1 MRQSVWQQGLKIG
14 LIGGIVEVLLALVGM
29 IEAFS
34 QRDIISHIISMGHTL
49 LLLVVLFMAYLAAKR
64 TPRTEPLWIL
74 ISSFISGLIVG
85 GVLALL
91 VIVGGLINLRKV
103 FINAS
108 PLLYKL
114 LTFDQGIKA
123 GIPLLLGGGA
133 LSGLFAG
140 LLYLGPSLLRR
151 VLIVSLGSVVG
162 AGVLQ
167 DLLRP
172 TFALWGPLAV
182 MNEWLFT
189 ANGLTFHGAIG
200 LFVLIAALFY
210 FWAQKGN
217 AIRTDLKRLSP
228 TSQRALRITSLLL
241 LIMILLALPQIL
253 GLFLSEVLTIVGLYV
268 LLGLGLNIVVGFAGL
283 LDLGYVA
290 FFAIGAYTVAVL
302 TSPEL
307 GFFSLSFWGALP
319 FAVFMGVLSGVLL
332 GIPVLKMRGDYLA
345 IATLGFGEII
355 RILVLSDFL
364 RPWLGGAQGIGKIPK
379 ASLGSIEFATPQQ
392 IYYLILAGCLL
403 VGFISWRLRDSR
415 LGRAWMAVREDED
428 VAQAMGIN
436 LVSTKLLAFATGAAF
451 SALSGAIFASKLG
464 SVYPHSFNV
473 MISINIL
480 CLIIVGGMGSI
491 PGVLVGAIALVGLPE
506 LLREFAEYRLL
517 VYGAALVAMM
527 LLRPEG
533 LWPEALRRR
542 ELHGGESAEIESP
555 SGSGPN
561 K

>member
-1 MRQSVWQQGLKIG
+1 
-14 LIGGIVEVLLALVGM
+14 
-29 IEAFS
+29 
-34 QRDIISHIISMGHTL
+34 MG
-49 LLLVVLFMAYLAAKR
+49 YLAAKR
-64 TPRTEPLWIL
+64 SPGTKPLWVL
-74 ISSFISGLIVG
+74 INSLISGLIVG

-91 VIVGGLINLRKV
+91 VIVGGMITLRKV

-114 LTFDQGIKA
+114 LTFDQGVNS
-123 GIPLLLGGGA
+123 GILLLLGGGA
-133 LSGLFAG
+133 LSGLLAG
-140 LLYLGPSLLRR
+140 ILCLAPNFLRR
-151 VLIVSLGSVVG
+151 GLIVSIGSVVG

-167 DLLRP
+167 DLLHP
-172 TFALWGPLAV
+172 VFALWGPLAV

-200 LFVLIAALFY
+200 LFVLMVILFY
-210 FWAQKGN
+210 AWTQKGK
-217 AIRTDLKRLSP
+217 AVRADLERLSP
-228 TSQRALRITSLLL
+228 TTQRALKITSLLF
-241 LIMILLALPQIL
+241 LIILLLVLPQML

-290 FFAIGAYTVAVL
+290 FFAIGAYTMGVL

-307 GFFSLSFWGALP
+307 GFFNLSFWGALP
-319 FAVFMGVLSGVLL
+319 FVVFMGVLSGFLL
-332 GIPVLKMRGDYLA
+332 GLPVLKMRGDYLA

-379 ASLGSIEFATPQQ
+379 PHIGSIEFAAPQQ

-403 VGFISWRLRDSR
+403 VGFVSWRLRDSR

-436 LVSTKLLAFATGAAF
+436 LSSTKLLAFATGAAF

-533 LWPEALRRR
+533 LWPETSRRR
-542 ELHGGESAEIESP
+542 EFHEGESSSYSEPNPALP
-555 SGSGPN
+555 KLKRGS
-561 K
+561 

>member
-1 MRQSVWQQGLKIG
+1 MKQALKIG
-14 LIGGIVEVLLALVGM
+14 LIGGIIEVLLCLVGM
-29 IEAFS
+29 VGAFS
-34 QRDIISHIISMGHTL
+34 QRDIISQAISMGHTL
-49 LLLVVLFMAYLAAKR
+49 LLLVALFMAYLAAKR
-64 TPRTEPLWIL
+64 TVQPQPIRVLAN
-74 ISSFISGLIVG
+74 SFLSGLVLG
-85 GVLALL
+85 GVLSLL
-91 VIVGGLINLRKV
+91 VIVGNVINLRKV
-103 FINAS
+103 FVNAM
-108 PLLYKL
+108 PALYKL
-114 LTFDQGIKA
+114 LTFDQGIES
-123 GIPLLLGGGA
+123 GLLLLLGAGA
-133 LSGLFAG
+133 LSGVLGGA
-140 LLYLGPSLLRR
+140 LYLVPRLTRR
-151 VLIVSLGSVVG
+151 VLVTSLGSIVA

-172 TFALWGPLAV
+172 TFALWGPVAII
-182 MNEWLFT
+182 NEWLF
-189 ANGLTFHGAIG
+189 AVNGLSLYGAIALFILIAAIIYFWDRKG
-200 LFVLIAALFY
+200 AAVQTGLQRLSPGLRRILRIGSFLILLGILFVLP
-210 FWAQKGN
+210 
-217 AIRTDLKRLSP
+217 RV
-228 TSQRALRITSLLL
+228 
-241 LIMILLALPQIL
+241 L

-290 FFAIGAYTVAVL
+290 FFAIGAYVTAVL

-307 GFFSLSFWGALP
+307 GFFSFSFWQALP
-319 FAVFMGVLSGVLL
+319 FAIIMGVLSGVLL

-345 IATLGFGEII
+345 IVTLGFGEII

-379 ASLGSIEFATPQQ
+379 AFIGSFEFAGPQQ

-403 VGFISWRLRDSR
+403 VAFISWRLRDSR

-436 LVSTKLLAFATGAAF
+436 LVATKLLAFATGAGF

-473 MISINIL
+473 MISINIV

-506 LLREFAEYRLL
+506 LLREFAEYRLF

-533 LWPEALRRR
+533 LWPEAIHRR
-542 ELHGGESAEIESP
+542 ELHEEESAETGSDSISDSES
-555 SGSGPN
+555 N